1 MLCLRHHVPIYL
13 SHYPD
18 DWENAGSDENGEK
31 LLMSNRGVF
40 HDVRTMGLVLIE
52 IPAGARDHVLSSL
65 TGVEVR
71 AKPRHR
77 IHCRLHLFIKPHF
90 NREGICTSSRMSLK
104 KLLLPPPPKKC
115 FPIFSFRC
123 SCI

>member
-77 IHCRLHLFIKPHF
+77 IHCRLHRFIKPHF
-90 NREGICTSSRMSLK
+90 KGEVRRN
-104 KLLLPPPPKKC
+104 
-115 FPIFSFRC
+115 IFIDSKFL
-123 SCI
+123 SDPN